1 MESYKR
7 GSHTVWDCKYH
18 IVWVTKYRFP
28 ILGGDVGQRCRELI
42 RETARAHEM
51 VIHAGS
57 INRDH
62 VHMLLSIPPS
72 LSVSRAVQYL
82 KGRSSH
88 KLLAEFAS
96 LRKRYWGQYLWAR
109 GYWVASSGNATD
121 EPRSGSL
128 IGCVSR
134 NLAHCRGHDPEQAQC
149 SRSPTRWATPG

>member
-1 MESYKR
+1 MEGYKR

-18 IVWVTKYRFP
+18 VVWTTKYRFP
-28 ILGGDVGQRCRELI
+28 VLGGDVGDRCRELI

-51 VIHAGS
+51 IIHAGA

-88 KLLAEFAS
+88 KLLSEFGI
-96 LRKRYWGQYLWAR
+96 LRKRYW
-109 GYWVASSGNATD
+109 ASTYGA
-121 EPRSGSL
+121 EAIGSPAAAML
-128 IGCVSR
+128 PMRYGLNISR
-134 NLAHCRGHDPEQAQC
+134 TRQRQ
-149 SRSPTRWATPG
+149 SRMMISR